1 MTLGPISAKHIKPYE
16 ADTFCAGGFQVVRY
30 LVTRGQLDTTM
41 LLSRADE
48 IFSRGFVS
56 SWKPKSVCVNSKEF
70 AKIYFTK
77 KKISECG
84 GVHSSSGQF
93 IKFLGCI

>member
-1 MTLGPISAKHIKPYE
+1 MTLGPINAKHVKPYK

-77 KKISECG
+77 KNK
-84 GVHSSSGQF
+84 
-93 IKFLGCI
+93 

>member
-1 MTLGPISAKHIKPYE
+1 MTLGPISAKHIKPYK

-48 IFSRGFVS
+48 KIFQGVREFLEAQVS
-56 SWKPKSVCVNSKEF
+56 LCKFKRVCQDLFYKENKS
-70 AKIYFTK
+70 AWR
-77 KKISECG
+77 
-84 GVHSSSGQF
+84 SSQ
-93 IKFLGCI
+93 